1 MEHSI
6 SDQGHVLSHR
16 QDAVMTIEFG
26 HPAHNS
32 LPAYLLDE
40 LVQAIDQASDDDAVK
55 VVVLR
60 SFGERSF
67 CAGASFQE
75 LIAIE
80 NEAQGL
86 EFFSGFARVI
96 NAMRRCQKL
105 IIARV
110 QGKAVGG
117 GVGIIAAADYAL
129 AMETAAVKLSELT
142 IGIGPFVIAPAV
154 SRKIGVAGLSALSID
169 AQGFRSARWAESKG
183 LYTQVF
189 DSVKAMDN
197 SLADLCKDLSQYNIE
212 AMRNIKAVLWEGT
225 EHWDDLL
232 IERAA
237 MSGRL
242 VLSPETKSQLA
253 PYKQSN
259 Q

>member
-6 SDQGHVLSHR
+6 TNKGHVQSHR

-40 LVQAIDQASDDDAVK
+40 LVQAIDQASHDDTIK

-60 SFGERSF
+60 SFGDRSF

-86 EFFSGFARVI
+86 TFFSGFARVI

-105 IIARV
+105 IIARI

-154 SRKIGVAGLSALSID
+154 ERKIGVAGLSALAID

-189 DSVKAMDN
+189 DSVKAMDS
-197 SLADLCKDLSQYNIE
+197 SLADLCKDLSAYNIE
-212 AMRNIKAVLWEGT
+212 AMRNLKAVLWEGT